1 LTASAAP
8 RSIAGMSTRVTNI
21 QRLPI
26 RLVLCY
32 VAATV
37 FAFVFGPF
45 DWPIDNW
52 ATLFGF
58 LAVTV
63 LALWLGFR
71 WAVARTAAG
80 TSFGGWRRVIV
91 FGAAAS
97 VIILFVAAPI
107 YTGRMPWEVLDA
119 LRDPYSAYRNL
130 QDQLELTAGT
140 RGPIAL
146 ARILTWPL
154 VFAALP
160 LGILHWAE
168 MGVRLRVLMLVTVG
182 AIVVSSIL
190 RSTDREIV
198 DLITVAGGTG
208 LVLFGRKMV
217 RDGLTL
223 RALLRRYLIAI
234 VTGIVVLGVAASLFA
249 QRKEERYV
257 FRNAICL
264 AGDDNMPTEICA
276 DFDHPWF
283 SQLDDSQRFTA
294 SMAAAYFTQG
304 YYGLALT
311 LAMDDFRSTWGLG
324 NAPFAMA
331 AYTGWTG
338 DEELYKRSYTYRLRE
353 LGWNDQHRFST
364 MFPWIA
370 NDISFPMVPVLMLLI
385 GGMFGASWRD
395 AVFGRNDCAV
405 VVFAIFLI
413 MMGYIPANSQITLVP
428 DHLFALLAWIFAWR
442 RTRRR
447 AAAPATAVLA
457 PRHAT

>member
-1 LTASAAP
+1 M
-8 RSIAGMSTRVTNI
+8 SIRITTI

-26 RLVLCY
+26 WLVLGY

-37 FAFVFGPF
+37 FVFVYGPF

-52 ATLFGF
+52 GTLLGF
-58 LAVTV
+58 LAVTM

-71 WAVARTAAG
+71 WAVARTAAAS
-80 TSFGGWRRVIV
+80 SFGAWRSVIV
-91 FGAAAS
+91 LGAAAS
-97 VIILFVAAPI
+97 VIILFVAAPV
-107 YTGRMPWEVLDA
+107 YTGRMPWEVLEA
-119 LRDPYSAYRNL
+119 LSDQGAAYRNF

-154 VFAALP
+154 VFAVLP

-168 MGVRLRVLMLVTVG
+168 MGAGLRVLVLTTVG
-182 AIVVSSIL
+182 AIIVSSIL

-198 DLITVAGGTG
+198 DLIAVAGGTG

-217 RDGLTL
+217 HEGLTL
-223 RALLRRYLIAI
+223 RALLRRYLVVI
-234 VTGIVVLGVAASLFA
+234 VAGIVLLGVAASLFA
-249 QRKEERYV
+249 ERKVGRFV
-257 FRNAICL
+257 IGMICL

-304 YYGLALT
+304 YYGLART

-331 AYTGWTG
+331 AYVSLTG

-353 LGWNDQHRFST
+353 FGWNDQHRFNT

-428 DHLFALLAWIFAWR
+428 DHLFALLAWTIVWR

-447 AAAPATAVLA
+447 AAAPAATALA